1 MQRQTSAGPV
11 TRCVVGL
18 ALTLAI
24 AGCARPSAGADDR
37 AGLMLV
43 DGEPELRFLACEDE
57 VVETLTIWSNDDG
70 DRVVLEEDDDV
81 VLWSI
86 DAPDFDADGRFVDAV
101 DLPDEWWLDDT
112 QVEIETTD
120 GDALVIVTGVEVL
133 EPEQVWSS
141 SLLMPPEEF
150 ERRASE
156 SC

>member
-1 MQRQTSAGPV
+1 MGRITCTPLG
-11 TRCVVGL
+11 R
-18 ALTLAI
+18 LAI
-24 AGCARPSAGADDR
+24 GAVLASAALGCARPSAGADDR

-43 DGEPELRFLACEDE
+43 DGEPELFFRACEGE

-70 DRVVLEEDDDV
+70 DRVVLEKDDDV

-86 DAPDFDADGRFVDAV
+86 DAPQFGADGRFVDVV
-101 DLPDEWWLDDT
+101 DLPDEWWLEDT

-141 SLLMPPEEF
+141 SLLMVPEEF